1 MEQQPEVADVTSRFA
16 KLRPAAEMQEHPPQE
31 PEDER
36 HTIGPA
42 EKLVLGLAPDDVSSS
57 VPSVLQGILPR
68 DMSATRLATVR
79 AFFERRPEL
88 RDEVARETAAV
99 WRRVKGDRVEFTASM
114 AEARAQLLAHAE
126 LATFAEQA
134 PGAVDDTLQELARY
148 LAGGRGENGAA

>member
-1 MEQQPEVADVTSRFA
+1 MEQQPEVADVTSRFD
-16 KLRPAAEMQEHPPQE
+16 KLRPAVEREEHPPMPREGDRQ
-31 PEDER
+31 
-36 HTIGPA
+36 TIGPA
-42 EKLVLGLAPDDVSSS
+42 EKLVLGLAPDDVNSS

-68 DMSATRLATVR
+68 DVAGTRLATVR

-88 RDEVARETAAV
+88 RDEVARETAAA
-99 WRRVKGDRVEFTASM
+99 WKRVNGDRVEFMSSM